1 MPSNNPSDS
10 WGRSLRD
17 DELTDS
23 DSEAPPPTRLLPP
36 RTPQDALIA
45 AAEEEDDGLG
55 SVWGN
60 SRSDPIDIGL
70 VPEPIIAFKETPFT
84 IARRVG
90 AAASKGIGS
99 GSGGSS
105 KKPPPAPPRKPA
117 PAPAAK
123 KPSELSTIK
132 PKPKPKPKLPAVK
145 PAPKPAP
152 SVSSVSTT
160 ASRSPAQPAMIN
172 EAPQIV
178 SSRSLVDTQ
187 KRNAPAGLDEPAPD
201 PVARSELL
209 PPGLSSAKAGLAKF
223 KAPATPKSAANP
235 AELFRSQPEAGRS
248 RPLGDAA
255 KEVDRDDEEASS
267 AAESIFT
274 SQPPSAVRVHQS
286 QPQPSQVALGTK
298 RSQQI
303 TPQKLIS
310 HFKLAPPL
318 KQPLPS
324 QAGTTSSHSA
334 LERFR
339 NPKSFVAPPQ
349 APYMPPQP
357 SPSPPERSRQ
367 PWPCPEQPAASSQH
381 LPQPSVSSST
391 FKPDHAPQL
400 NSAPKP
406 TFASTP
412 RFALPGLAP
421 RPSGGS
427 GPSRLSFKPSESLSA
442 FQQRKGLSTLSAEA
456 GPPSSKRRRTNSI
469 EAGGR
474 EKVVLG
480 ASIRRTKL
488 LQKLLYP
495 ALNQPLHL
503 TGQSTSVMQLLDL
516 PTELLVH
523 IVRLSVADL
532 DLELS
537 ARSKALSSYSHV
549 CSALRGVAQAE
560 LARDIRIDHPSQL
573 PSFLAFAAAIPVTKV
588 KLHIQLGALQGR
600 DVEIVL
606 ASCPALV
613 RLEVIYSLF
622 HHLVELHLDSTHVV
636 PEDAMLN
643 QLDIFFVNPGAW
655 DRLPAPLLKKH
666 ADKILLCVP
675 PHTRLTSLSL
685 HRDPD
690 ITVHLLLCDGTP
702 PAVIGPLRKVAFLK
716 LQVDHFLQ
724 SVRPQLATLYLP
736 PCLRETPGCDPP
748 SWTTFRDKIEFAD
761 GPGAHGEPLLSH
773 PFAKRCIAAKAQ
785 RASEG

>member
-1 MPSNNPSDS
+1 MPPNKPSDS

-23 DSEAPPPTRLLPP
+23 DSEAPPPTRPLPP
-36 RTPQDALIA
+36 RTTQDALIA
-45 AAEEEDDGLG
+45 AAEEEEDGLG

-60 SRSDPIDIGL
+60 GRSDPIDIGL
-70 VPEPIIAFKETPFT
+70 VPEPTIAFKETPFT

-90 AAASKGIGS
+90 AAASKGVGS
-99 GSGGSS
+99 GSGGSF

-132 PKPKPKPKLPAVK
+132 PKPKPKLPAVK
-145 PAPKPAP
+145 PAPNPAP

-160 ASRSPAQPAMIN
+160 ASRSPAQPAVIN

-201 PVARSELL
+201 PVARSTKRKATEAELL
-209 PPGLSSAKAGLAKF
+209 PPGLSSAKASLAKF

-255 KEVDRDDEEASS
+255 KEVDRDYEEASS

-274 SQPPSAVRVHQS
+274 IQPPSAVRVHQS
-286 QPQPSQVALGTK
+286 QPQTSQVALGTK

-310 HFKLAPPL
+310 HFQLAPPL

-339 NPKSFVAPPQ
+339 NPKAFVAPPQ

-357 SPSPPERSRQ
+357 SPSPPERSYH
-367 PWPCPEQPAASSQH
+367 PSPSPEQPVASSQH
-381 LPQPSVSSST
+381 LPQPSASSST
-391 FKPDHAPQL
+391 YTPDHAPHL
-400 NSAPKP
+400 NSTPKP
-406 TFASTP
+406 AFASTP

-421 RPSGGS
+421 RPSGGT
-427 GPSRLSFKPSESLSA
+427 GPSRLSFKPSESLGA

-480 ASIRRTKL
+480 ASIR
-488 LQKLLYP
+488 
-495 ALNQPLHL
+495 
-503 TGQSTSVMQLLDL
+503 
-516 PTELLVH
+516 
-523 IVRLSVADL
+523 
-532 DLELS
+532 
-537 ARSKALSSYSHV
+537 
-549 CSALRGVAQAE
+549 
-560 LARDIRIDHPSQL
+560 
-573 PSFLAFAAAIPVTKV
+573 
-588 KLHIQLGALQGR
+588 
-600 DVEIVL
+600 
-606 ASCPALV
+606 
-613 RLEVIYSLF
+613 
-622 HHLVELHLDSTHVV
+622 
-636 PEDAMLN
+636 
-643 QLDIFFVNPGAW
+643 
-655 DRLPAPLLKKH
+655 
-666 ADKILLCVP
+666 
-675 PHTRLTSLSL
+675 
-685 HRDPD
+685 
-690 ITVHLLLCDGTP
+690 
-702 PAVIGPLRKVAFLK
+702 
-716 LQVDHFLQ
+716 
-724 SVRPQLATLYLP
+724 SVRPVTLASTAARGKRGRGGRAMGP
-736 PCLRETPGCDPP
+736 VVAR
-748 SWTTFRDKIEFAD
+748 SMRRDGEDEGGECGRDAEEVVQEFGFVA
-761 GPGAHGEPLLSH
+761 
-773 PFAKRCIAAKAQ
+773 C
-785 RASEG
+785 